1 MFSPAPTGFNR
12 VLLWFPT
19 THTWLSLFSF
29 GLVFLSLVFLPT
41 IEDLARIGGKHN
53 WLDAAADSSIAISRL
68 LALPPFK
75 PTHEPTHIFPSSP
88 PLCQPYANCMQN
100 MASVTC
106 VWRGVCVRS
115 CLLLSRL
122 TGGHFFVPSLSAAAE
137 ELPLDRFRNW
147 DHRALMNIHVWSFFV
162 CLFLIML
169 FWFCTETHKKTRSNS
184 SFAIAFGWNS
194 SWGS

>member
-1 MFSPAPTGFNR
+1 MFHMFSPAPTGFNR

-88 PLCQPYANCMQN
+88 PPLPTVCKLYAKHGVRYLC
-100 MASVTC
+100 MARRVCAFVFVAQSVD
-106 VWRGVCVRS
+106 RRS
-115 CLLLSRL
+115 
-122 TGGHFFVPSLSAAAE
+122 FFCSLSFGRSRRVAA
-137 ELPLDRFRNW
+137 R
-147 DHRALMNIHVWSFFV
+147 SF
-162 CLFLIML
+162 
-169 FWFCTETHKKTRSNS
+169 S
-184 SFAIAFGWNS
+184 
-194 SWGS
+194 